1 MLTGENRNGGVEF
14 SVKEPEMSDFEWQ
27 PEIAKAVAEKSDE
40 FRYRA
45 VTCGVEV
52 SVNPCPFPREGSV
65 ATHQFPFLYTVQ
77 IVNQRDDI
85 IQLMS
90 RRWMIYSAGE
100 LIDEV
105 TGLGVVGEQP
115 VLHPG
120 ERFRYT
126 SSAVINDPIG
136 AMVGNYVF
144 VIPSGDP
151 FSVAIPAFTLCVDEE
166 LH

>member
-1 MLTGENRNGGVEF
+1 
-14 SVKEPEMSDFEWQ
+14 MSDFDWQ
-27 PEIAKAVAEKSDE
+27 SETHEESE
-40 FRYRA
+40 FRFRA
-45 VTCGVEV
+45 VTAGVEV
-52 SVNPCPFPREGSV
+52 SVHPRPFPREGSP
-65 ATHQFPFLYTVQ
+65 ATCQFPFLYTVQ
-77 IVNQRDDI
+77 IVNQRDDV

-136 AMVGNYVF
+136 SMVGTYIF
-144 VIPSGDP
+144 VTPLGDP
-151 FSVAIPAFTLCVDEE
+151 FSVAIPAFTLCVDSE

>member
-1 MLTGENRNGGVEF
+1 MADFESRSEASEREQFRFRSVTHGVE
-14 SVKEPEMSDFEWQ
+14 
-27 PEIAKAVAEKSDE
+27 I
-40 FRYRA
+40 
-45 VTCGVEV
+45 
-52 SVNPCPFPREGSV
+52 SVNPRPFPREDISN
-65 ATHQFPFLYTVQ
+65 TSQFPFLYTIE
-77 IVNQRDDI
+77 IVNQRDDV

-126 SSAVINDPIG
+126 SSAVINDPVG
-136 AMVGNYVF
+136 SMVGNYIF
-144 VIPSGDP
+144 VTTSGEP

>member
-1 MLTGENRNGGVEF
+1 MAEF
-14 SVKEPEMSDFEWQ
+14 ESQSEASESG
-27 PEIAKAVAEKSDE
+27 E
-40 FRYRA
+40 FRFRA
-45 VTCGVEV
+45 VTDGVEV
-52 SVNPCPFPREGSV
+52 LVNPRPFPREDLP
-65 ATHQFPFLYTVQ
+65 AARQFPFLYTVE
-77 IVNQRDDI
+77 IVNHRDDV

-126 SSAVINDPIG
+126 SSAVINDPVG
-136 AMVGNYVF
+136 SMVGNYIF
-144 VIPSGDP
+144 VTPSGEP
-151 FSVAIPAFTLCVDEE
+151 FSVAIPTFTLCVEEE